1 MANDSHPSAWE
12 MKAGGSKLRDTLC
25 YIANGGQC
33 GRQESLL
40 QTNKQSQ
47 GWEQSYCVL
56 FLQREKDSGLSS
68 VHCLSLF
75 TNVLVKPYLF
85 WLGYTSVDV
94 KGRLGGPFLLILRSI
109 LNQLSQG
116 TPTRTA
122 GEWSCLCGWRSSPP
136 ACVLR
141 LAGAEPH
148 RRRGWQL

>member
-25 YIANGGQC
+25 YIASGGQC
-33 GRQESLL
+33 GRQESLS
-40 QTNKQSQ
+40 QTNKQSK
-47 GWEQSYCVL
+47 GWERSYCVL

-94 KGRLGGPFLLILRSI
+94 RGRLGVPSSQNPSKGSFEKPGTSLII
-109 LNQLSQG
+109 LNQLSQSI
-116 TPTRTA
+116 PTRTA
-122 GEWSCLCGWRSSPP
+122 GEWSCL
-136 ACVLR
+136 
-141 LAGAEPH
+141 
-148 RRRGWQL
+148 